1 MKFLAF
7 VIILL
12 PVVCF
17 GASVVR
23 TIDAPDTNISGLA
36 WGGDRL
42 WALDEGSSMIYGI
55 NPVTGSIEVSFE
67 VLHPSCP
74 TYSPA
79 GLAYHDGTLFSSY
92 VSGNSSSYI
101 YFYNDSGSYLGYDLV
116 C

>member
-1 MKFLAF
+1 MKFLAL
-7 VIILL
+7 VVLLL

-17 GASVVR
+17 GAAVVR

-36 WGGDRL
+36 WGGDKL

-55 NPVTGSIEVSFE
+55 NPVTGSIEISFE

-79 GLAYHDGTLFSSY
+79 GLAYSGGTLFSSF
-92 VSGNSSSYI
+92 VSGSSSTYV
-101 YFYNDSGSYLGYDLV
+101 YFYNDSGSYLGNDLV

>member
-7 VIILL
+7 VTLLL

-17 GASVVR
+17 GASVVH

-36 WGGDRL
+36 WGGDKL

-55 NPVTGSIEVSFE
+55 DPVTGSIEVSFE
-67 VLHPSCP
+67 VIHASCP
-74 TYSPA
+74 TLSPA
-79 GLAYHDGTLFSSY
+79 GLAYSNGTLFSSY
-92 VSGNSSSYI
+92 VSGNSSPYI
-101 YFYNDSGSYLGYDLV
+101 YFYSDSGSYLGNDLV